1 MSATTNQALDPPA
14 STGAA
19 ARKELPDQL
28 PLQERGFQIPK
39 EDFRLVKSD
48 DGHYRLSFPVSS
60 EATIQRWYGEE
71 VLSHD
76 ASAIRVDRL
85 NRGAVMHLFNH
96 DHDEPRGVVE
106 GYRIQGKKLW
116 VDVKFFKTAK
126 AEELATMIDGGYRNV
141 SLLYA
146 IHVTEEDVKKHRYTH
161 TDWEPF
167 EVSSVSIP
175 ADASV
180 GVGRDQEQN
189 ALARRSAQFGQFEIR
204 KVRIERTE
212 LPTETISSTT
222 ANPADR
228 SNAVENSTTAPA
240 GASAEQQQQ
249 QAAAALANR
258 GVDTAQSPVVQASRA
273 IELESERKQGI
284 DNLCRAN
291 NIPNNIR
298 DLWISGGASMT
309 RVSDELVTIMAE
321 RGKNNPRSDAQLGLS
336 AREAKRFSVRNAI
349 MAVANQNW
357 SNAGFE
363 AECTAEIAKRIG
375 KVPETNKF
383 YIPYEVQQ
391 RGIQNAVEALAYAMM
406 KRDLTVASP
415 GAGGY
420 LVATENLGFIELL
433 RNMSVMYAMGA
444 TRLSGLQGNVTIP
457 KQSAAGTAYWLSTE
471 STGITESQP
480 TFVQVAMTPKNVGGY
495 TEISRQLL
503 LQSDPSAEGLV
514 MADLASVVSLAIDL
528 AGLNGSGA
536 SGQPTGILQT
546 SGIGSVTGT
555 SLDFADI
562 IEFMTDT
569 ATGNAL
575 SDSSGYATTPAV
587 AGLLMQRVKFSST
600 ASPIWEGKLLNGSIN
615 GYRAMASN
623 QMPTATML
631 FGDYS
636 KTVIGEWGVLE
647 IEVNPFANFAAG
659 IIGVRAFASVDV
671 VVRYPTAYSAASS
684 IT

>member
-1 MSATTNQALDPPA
+1 MSATSIEALPSASSMHAPA
-14 STGAA
+14 Y
-19 ARKELPDQL
+19 KELPDKL

-96 DHDEPRGVVE
+96 DDDEPRGVVE

-180 GVGRDQEQN
+180 GVGRDQDNN

-204 KVRIERTE
+204 KVRITRTE
-212 LPTETISSTT
+212 LSDEVP
-222 ANPADR
+222 
-228 SNAVENSTTAPA
+228 STTAPSARSIAMTDQVTAPA
-240 GASAEQQQQ
+240 GQSAEQQQQ
-249 QAAAALANR
+249 QASAALASR
-258 GVDTAQSPVVQASRA
+258 GADPGQSPVVQASRA

-336 AREAKRFSVRNAI
+336 NREAKRFSVRNAI

-391 RGIQNAVEALAYAMM
+391 RGIQNAVEALAFAMM

-420 LVATENLGFIELL
+420 LVATENMGFIELL

-514 MADLASVVSLAIDL
+514 MADLAAVVSLAIDL

-555 SLDFADI
+555 SLDYADI

-600 ASPIWEGKLLNGSIN
+600 ASPIWEGKLQNGNIN